1 MHYIVMLALAIL
13 ILYVL
18 VSNHWWLWINFG
30 ALGNR
35 TPLKKMLKKYYKKVP
50 PQEIHFKLKKEHD
63 NFCDIIID
71 IDWNKILY
79 NRASFI
85 SVATQKFE
93 NCSYLE
99 IGCDD
104 NICFNSIPVI
114 DKIGVD
120 PDRGGNIKDTS
131 DNFFKN
137 NKKFFDVIFIDG
149 LHIYE
154 QCRKDVINSLKV
166 LNKNGFIFLHDL
178 TPRNWA
184 EENVPRLKNTLW
196 TGNIWKVAL
205 ELSKTKGVDFFVI
218 NADMGIG
225 VLKKKEENIIY
236 YDDFENLKNLKFKD
250 FLNLNENI
258 KYIDPKEAFKLIL
271 LWIFWTR

>member
-1 MHYIVMLALAIL
+1 
-13 ILYVL
+13 
-18 VSNHWWLWINFG
+18 
-30 ALGNR
+30 
-35 TPLKKMLKKYYKKVP
+35 MLKKYYKKVP

-79 NRASFI
+79 NHASFI

-93 NCSYLE
+93 NCRYLE

-154 QCRKDVINSLKV
+154 
-166 LNKNGFIFLHDL
+166 
-178 TPRNWA
+178 
-184 EENVPRLKNTLW
+184 
-196 TGNIWKVAL
+196 
-205 ELSKTKGVDFFVI
+205 
-218 NADMGIG
+218 
-225 VLKKKEENIIY
+225 
-236 YDDFENLKNLKFKD
+236 
-250 FLNLNENI
+250 
-258 KYIDPKEAFKLIL
+258 
-271 LWIFWTR
+271 

>member
-1 MHYIVMLALAIL
+1 
-13 ILYVL
+13 
-18 VSNHWWLWINFG
+18 
-30 ALGNR
+30 
-35 TPLKKMLKKYYKKVP
+35 MLKKYYKKVP
-50 PQEIHFKLKKEHD
+50 PQEIHLNLKKEHD

-71 IDWNKILY
+71 IDWNKIFY
-79 NRASFI
+79 NRVSFI
-85 SVATQKFE
+85 SVATQKFA

-99 IGCDD
+99 IGCDN

-131 DNFFKN
+131 DNFFKK

-154 QCRKDVINSLKV
+154 QCRKDVINSLNV

-236 YDDFENLKNLKFKD
+236 HDDFENLKNLKFKD

-258 KYIDPKEAFKLIL
+258 KYFDPKEAFKLIL
-271 LWIFWTR
+271 L